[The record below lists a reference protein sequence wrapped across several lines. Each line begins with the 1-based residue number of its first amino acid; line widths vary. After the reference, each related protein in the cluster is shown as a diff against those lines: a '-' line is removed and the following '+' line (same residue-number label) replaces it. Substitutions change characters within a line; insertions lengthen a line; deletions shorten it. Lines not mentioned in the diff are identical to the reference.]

1 MRFDIQWSVATAR
14 QSTEW
19 KGLAFRAMALALI
32 NMQERTLASQALQ
45 EPQAYSREGCQT
57 SLASYKSTM
66 NVKAAAGDSD
76 IFYVIV
82 RPALREQDANVLQ
95 EELTLLAG
103 MLCALGSCG
112 VRPCDALCSCSS
124 APLTLGLW
132 THAGL
137 A

>member
-1 MRFDIQWSVATAR
+1 MGFDIQWSVATAR

-32 NMQERTLASQALQ
+32 NMQERTLASQAVQ
-45 EPQAYSREGCQT
+45 ELQAYLREGCQT

-82 RPALREQDANVLQ
+82 RPVLREQDANVLQ
-95 EELTLLAG
+95 EELKHTFTSVVIGHRTQRKFACRLRHLR
-103 MLCALGSCG
+103 
-112 VRPCDALCSCSS
+112 VRRHDRS
-124 APLTLGLW
+124 
-132 THAGL
+132 
-137 A
+137 